1 MTDRLLDNPNRARE
15 PKDPSPQQIQKPDL
29 SAASGPDVKLNAAAR
44 PSTPA
49 SPKAVLAGGPESPP
63 IPQVSI
69 NRSTAAEMERRLLLR
84 LQTSALVILAAG
96 AVLGL
101 IYFAKIILIVFL
113 ISILLSFVI
122 APVVEFLLRFQ
133 IPRGL
138 CALIA
143 VLMLVALLAGATYVS
158 YSRALAFMYE
168 LPKYSARIQQ
178 MMAPVREQAA
188 QIEKTTE
195 TVLPPTEED
204 KKTVTVKQS
213 SNLTDLVSRNASS
226 VSEIVL
232 ALTFIPFLVFFMLS
246 WKDHVRSATVMLFR
260 MENRNNAYVMLG
272 LIAGMIRSFIIGNFI
287 IGAFLSAC
295 SIAVFG
301 LIGLPYFYFLGLISG
316 FVSLIPY
323 LGVVLAILPP
333 LVADLGHLTTG
344 IFLVVV
350 GSVLGLHLIAMN
362 LLYPQ
367 ILGKRLQLNPLAV
380 TMALLFWGWLWGAM
394 GLVLAVPITGAAKI
408 ICDHIERLRP
418 YGAWLGE

>member
-1 MTDRLLDNPNRARE
+1 MTDRLLDNPNPARE
-15 PKDPSPQQIQKPDL
+15 HQDLSPQQVQKPDL
-29 SAASGPDVKLNAAAR
+29 SAAADLAVAR
-44 PSTPA
+44 DAVGGPSTPA
-49 SPKAVLAGGPESPP
+49 SPKAGFAGDPAPAP

-69 NRSTAAEMERRLLLR
+69 NGSTAAELERRLLLR
-84 LQTSALVILAAG
+84 FQTSALVILAAG

-301 LIGLPYFYFLGLISG
+301 LIGLPYFYFLGVISG

-323 LGVVLAILPP
+323 LGVVLAVLPP

-362 LLYPQ
+362 VLYPE

-394 GLVLAVPITGAAKI
+394 GLVLAVPITGAVKI